1 MMENKRVDVRR
12 RRKQGLRICLLLF
25 MIISQLSLVHSQE
38 FSGQVLNSKTKQPIA
53 YVSIGIPALAAGI
66 LSDEEGRFQ
75 ITLQSIADTD
85 TLHFS
90 IIGYSSAKMAVS
102 DFKNAAADAGIL
114 IYLNEKSYS
123 LKEVSVRPRNLKFKT
138 MGKTKSKLK
147 RDDCFLL
154 YTFLDT
160 LQGYMV
166 SKKHIQDFPNKHI
179 EIGSYFNIKP
189 RETFIEKVNLQFCDW
204 KFDSIKLRLNVY
216 SNFGSSEQ
224 KVVRFDNNDKITVLN
239 TPIYFTVTKGTENY
253 EIDLKPYSIKVTN
266 DFVVSI
272 ETLEPQ
278 DCHKLLLPCYLFSSG
293 PDMVYRY
300 NHEQNYFYKLAVI
313 KLALSVTMGYEK

>member
-1 MMENKRVDVRR
+1 MDNKRVVLRLI
-12 RRKQGLRICLLLF
+12 RKHSLRMCFLWLLAVCGL
-25 MIISQLSLVHSQE
+25 SKVHSQD

-90 IIGYSSAKMAVS
+90 IIGYSSVKMAVS
-102 DFKNAAADAGIL
+102 DFKKAAADAGIL

-204 KFDSIKLRLNVY
+204 KFDSIIVSPPAKI
-216 SNFGSSEQ
+216 
-224 KVVRFDNNDKITVLN
+224 VR
-239 TPIYFTVTKGTENY
+239 
-253 EIDLKPYSIKVTN
+253 
-266 DFVVSI
+266 
-272 ETLEPQ
+272 
-278 DCHKLLLPCYLFSSG
+278 SG
-293 PDMVYRY
+293 PDSPILVKLLNSLDAFSAKSLVEAY
-300 NHEQNYFYKLAVI
+300 NEI
-313 KLALSVTMGYEK
+313 RCPALPILGAISRRNFFLFTSGAARMI